1 VKGNARRAAFTVALV
16 GPDGC
21 GKTTIARELEGAL
34 PMPIAYLYMGV
45 SPESSNR
52 VLPTTWLVRSL
63 RKGTR
68 DAAGRGPSGSRP
80 RPRGLVRRAAA
91 ELRAVARLCNRLAE
105 ECYRQLLTWRY
116 KRRGTVVIY
125 DRHFYADFF
134 GVMRRGG
141 DSWTVRL
148 HLLFLEHLYPKPD
161 LVLYLDAP
169 PELLF
174 ARKGEGTLESIAAL
188 RADYRRLADV
198 TSDFVTLDASA
209 PLELVVKQAAEEIT
223 RFAQRRSG

>member
-21 GKTTIARELEGAL
+21 GKTTIARE
-34 PMPIAYLYMGV
+34 
-45 SPESSNR
+45 
-52 VLPTTWLVRSL
+52 LVRSL